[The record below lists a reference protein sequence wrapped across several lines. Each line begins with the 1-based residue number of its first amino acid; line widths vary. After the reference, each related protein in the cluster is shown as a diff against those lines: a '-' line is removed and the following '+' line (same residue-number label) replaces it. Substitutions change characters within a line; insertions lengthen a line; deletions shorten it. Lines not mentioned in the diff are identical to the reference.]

1 MTDPRL
7 PSEKGPGPQ
16 VERGS
21 FEDLQRAL
29 DPHRD
34 EERQGVEQE
43 VAARLRGRGVELT
56 GRESPSEMA
65 DLLDAVDQFESAVE
79 AQGGDLFI
87 DTPTARHRSRVE
99 QPDDPAYVLPARRS
113 DETVASYID
122 RIAEATERLR

>member
-7 PSEKGPGPQ
+7 PFEKRPSQQTG
-16 VERGS
+16 RGS
-21 FEDLQRAL
+21 FEDQQRAL

-43 VAARLRGRGVELT
+43 VAARLRSRGVELT
-56 GRESPSEMA
+56 GRETASEMA

-87 DTPTARHRSRVE
+87 DTPTARQRSRVE
-99 QPDDPAYVLPARRS
+99 QPDNPSYVLPPRRP
-113 DETVASYID
+113 DEPVASYID
-122 RIAEATERLR
+122 RITEAAERLR

>member
-7 PSEKGPGPQ
+7 PSEKRSGPST
-16 VERGS
+16 EKGS
-21 FEDLQRAL
+21 FEELQRAL

-34 EERQGVEQE
+34 EERESVELE
-43 VAARLRGRGVELT
+43 VASRLRGRGVELT
-56 GRESPSEMA
+56 GRETPSEMA

-99 QPDDPAYVLPARRS
+99 QPDDPAHVLPARRP
-113 DETVASYID
+113 DESVASYID
-122 RIAEATERLR
+122 RIAEAAERLR

>member
-1 MTDPRL
+1 MTDPRVPFDKPL
-7 PSEKGPGPQ
+7 GPSA
-16 VERGS
+16 ERGT

-34 EERQGVEQE
+34 EERQGVELE

-56 GRESPSEMA
+56 GRETAGEMA

-99 QPDDPAYVLPARRS
+99 QPDDPAYVLPARRP
-113 DETVASYID
+113 DESVATYID
-122 RIAEATERLR
+122 RISEAAERLR